1 MIILMSIVKDYFVL
15 SESRYGKNLIM
26 FCKTLD
32 GVYAYNHDKV
42 YDAHIKHLKTLD
54 CWGKYKRYT
63 KTFGIPHPFCLDCTL
78 ISKT

>member
-1 MIILMSIVKDYFVL
+1 
-15 SESRYGKNLIM
+15 M

-32 GVYAYNHDKV
+32 GVYAYNHDRV
-42 YDAHIKHLKTLD
+42 YDNHIKHLETLD